1 MNIRK
6 SIARDRDNA
15 MQVAKCLAP
24 LWIPTQDKM
33 PPANLKVEVK
43 LMLSLLPFWE
53 TNSPVL
59 AYRNNIGQWID
70 ARDNK
75 ENVIYS
81 KIIAWRHTA
90 TSNVV
95 CLSYVIGT
103 GNISGPL

>member
-6 SIARDRDNA
+6 SIARDNT
-15 MQVAKCLAP
+15 MQVGLVP

-43 LMLSLLPFWE
+43 LMLSLSLSLSL
-53 TNSPVL
+53 SPVL

-75 ENVIYS
+75 ENVIDS

-90 TSNVV
+90 KSN
-95 CLSYVIGT
+95 CLSYAIGT
-103 GNISGPL
+103 L

>member
-6 SIARDRDNA
+6 SIARDNT
-15 MQVAKCLAP
+15 MQVGLAP
-24 LWIPTQDKM
+24 LWISTQDKM

-43 LMLSLLPFWE
+43 LMLSFSG

-70 ARDNK
+70 ARDNQK
-75 ENVIYS
+75 NVIYS

-90 TSNVV
+90 KSN
-95 CLSYVIGT
+95 CPSLSYVIGM

>member
-6 SIARDRDNA
+6 SIARDNT
-15 MQVAKCLAP
+15 MQVGLAP

-43 LMLSLLPFWE
+43 LMLSFSR

-70 ARDNK
+70 ARDNQ

-90 TSNVV
+90 KSD
-95 CLSYVIGT
+95 CLSLSYVIGM

>member
-1 MNIRK
+1 MNICK
-6 SIARDRDNA
+6 SIARDNT
-15 MQVAKCLAP
+15 MQVGLAP
-24 LWIPTQDKM
+24 LWISTQDKM
-33 PPANLKVEVK
+33 PPANLRVEVK
-43 LMLSLLPFWE
+43 LMLSFCE

-70 ARDNK
+70 ARDNQ

-90 TSNVV
+90 NSN

>member
-1 MNIRK
+1 MNISK
-6 SIARDRDNA
+6 SIVWDNI
-15 MQVAKCLAP
+15 MQVGLAP
-24 LWIPTQDKM
+24 LWISTQDKM

-43 LMLSLLPFWE
+43 LMLSFLDS
-53 TNSPVL
+53 SPVL

-90 TSNVV
+90 ESN

>member
-1 MNIRK
+1 
-6 SIARDRDNA
+6 
-15 MQVAKCLAP
+15 MQVGLAP

-43 LMLSLLPFWE
+43 LMLSFLE

-90 TSNVV
+90 NSN

-103 GNISGPL
+103 GNISGPLSMTSP

>member
-6 SIARDRDNA
+6 SIARDNT
-15 MQVAKCLAP
+15 MQVGLAP

-43 LMLSLLPFWE
+43 LMLSFLE

-59 AYRNNIGQWID
+59 AYLNNIGQWID
-70 ARDNK
+70 ARDNQ

-90 TSNVV
+90 KSN
-95 CLSYVIGT
+95 CLSYVIGM

>member
-6 SIARDRDNA
+6 AIDRDNA
-15 MQVAKCLAP
+15 MQVGLVP

-33 PPANLKVEVK
+33 PPANLKVEIK
-43 LMLSLLPFWE
+43 LMLSFWE

-75 ENVIYS
+75 GNVIYS
-81 KIIAWRHTA
+81 RVIAWRHTA
-90 TSNVV
+90 KSN
-95 CLSYVIGT
+95 CNCQPDSLSAYM
-103 GNISGPL
+103 L

>member
-1 MNIRK
+1 
-6 SIARDRDNA
+6 
-15 MQVAKCLAP
+15 MQVGLAP

-43 LMLSLLPFWE
+43 LMLSSLG

-70 ARDNK
+70 ARDNQ

-81 KIIAWRHTA
+81 KIIAWRHA
-90 TSNVV
+90 AKSSNGCLNG
-95 CLSYVIGT
+95 CLSYVIGM

>member
-6 SIARDRDNA
+6 SIARDNT
-15 MQVAKCLAP
+15 MQVGLAP

-43 LMLSLLPFWE
+43 LRLSFLG

-70 ARDNK
+70 ARDNQ

-90 TSNVV
+90 KSNID
-95 CLSYVIGT
+95 CLSYVIGMD
-103 GNISGPL
+103 NISGPL

>member
-6 SIARDRDNA
+6 SISVAQDNT
-15 MQVAKCLAP
+15 MQVGLAP

-43 LMLSLLPFWE
+43 LMLSFLG

-70 ARDNK
+70 ARDNQ

-90 TSNVV
+90 KSS
-95 CLSYVIGT
+95 CLSLSLSYVIGM